1 MIVGEGVRLGLAGLV
16 LGLGAALAATR
27 LLGGLLFEV
36 RATDPPTFLGVA
48 AALAAVV
55 VAASWLPA
63 RRALRLEPRTALD
76 AH

>member
-1 MIVGEGVRLGLAGLV
+1 
-16 LGLGAALAATR
+16 
-27 LLGGLLFEV
+27 
-36 RATDPPTFLGVA
+36 
-48 AALAAVV
+48 VV